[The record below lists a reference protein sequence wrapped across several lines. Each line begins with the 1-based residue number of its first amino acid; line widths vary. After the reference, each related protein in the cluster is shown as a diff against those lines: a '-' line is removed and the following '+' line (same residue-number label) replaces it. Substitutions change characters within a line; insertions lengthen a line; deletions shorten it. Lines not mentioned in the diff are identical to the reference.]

1 MARRGKNSLYLL
13 AGGALGAA
21 ALYFF
26 APERW
31 HRLRSSLSTEFNR
44 GAELLKEKLGE
55 ARGRME
61 ELRERLR
68 AAVEIGKETYEREKR
83 QSI

>member
-1 MARRGKNSLYLL
+1 MTRRGKNSLYLL

-44 GAELLKEKLGE
+44 GADLLREKMRE
-55 ARGRME
+55 ARSRLG
-61 ELRERLR
+61 ELRERLS
-68 AAVEIGKETYEREKR
+68 AAVEVGKETYEREKR